1 MMICLLDTCF
11 LVSSIDGRKK
21 KTKEMGA
28 TDEKWTEMSDGE
40 IHWPHFRNYE
50 IILKL

>member
-1 MMICLLDTCF
+1 MDCLKDDRTLN
-11 LVSSIDGRKK
+11 LPKK

-28 TDEKWTEMSDGE
+28 TDEKWTEMSEGE